1 MKVTAAF
8 ALPHDHYDWNQGLYQ
23 LAMVTRNCLVDKDH
37 ENFRKYNVMLCN
49 YAREIFKIPNLINVE
64 WKPSNDIV
72 FIVLD
77 GIMDGRCH
85 TVYDIGHPRLP
96 AEYKGEDGK
105 YSIPFINSQEDLD
118 GTLAHI
124 HSMNIL
130 HKLED
135 EK

>member
-23 LAMVTRNCLVDKDH
+23 LAMITRNRLVDNDH

-49 YAREIFKIPNLINVE
+49 YAREIFKIPNLMNAE

-77 GIMDGRCH
+77 GIADGRCH
-85 TVYDIGHPRLP
+85 TVYDIGHPHLP
-96 AEYKGEDGK
+96 EEYKGENGQ
-105 YSIPFINSQEDLD
+105 YSIPLIHSQEELD
-118 GTLAHI
+118 DTLAHI
-124 HSMNIL
+124 HNMNIL
-130 HKLED
+130 HKLEE

>member
-8 ALPHDHYDWNQGLYQ
+8 AFPHDHYDWNQGLYQ
-23 LAMVTRNCLVDKDH
+23 LAMITRNCLVDNDQ
-37 ENFRKYNVMLCN
+37 ENFSKYNVMLCN
-49 YAREIFKIPNLINVE
+49 YAREIFKIPNLMIIE
-64 WKPSNDIV
+64 WKPSNDIA

-77 GIMDGRCH
+77 GITDGRCH

-96 AEYKGEDGK
+96 AEYRGKDGK
-105 YSIPFINSQEDLD
+105 NTVPLIHSQEELD
-118 GTLAHI
+118 DTLAHI

>member
-8 ALPHDHYDWNQGLYQ
+8 SLPHDHYDWNQGLYQ
-23 LAMVTRNCLVDKDH
+23 LAMITRNCLVDNDQ
-37 ENFRKYNVMLCN
+37 ENFSKYNVMLCN
-49 YAREIFKIPNLINVE
+49 YAREIFKIPNLMIIE
-64 WKPSNDIV
+64 WKPSNDIA

-77 GIMDGRCH
+77 GTPDGRCH
-85 TVYDIGHPRLP
+85 TAYDIGYRHLP
-96 AEYKGEDGK
+96 EEYKGEDGK
-105 YSIPFINSQEDLD
+105 YSIPLIHSQEELYD
-118 GTLAHI
+118 TLARI

>member
-23 LAMVTRNCLVDKDH
+23 LAMITRNCLVDNDH
-37 ENFRKYNVMLCN
+37 ENFRKYNIMLCN
-49 YAREIFKIPNLINVE
+49 YAREILKIPNLMIVE
-64 WKPSNDIV
+64 WELSNDIAV
-72 FIVLD
+72 FVLD
-77 GIMDGRCH
+77 GVPDGRCH
-85 TVYDIGHPRLP
+85 TVYDIGHHRLP

-105 YSIPFINSQEDLD
+105 YSIPFIHSQKELD
-118 GTLAHI
+118 DKLAHI

>member
-23 LAMVTRNCLVDKDH
+23 LAMVTRNCLANNDH
-37 ENFRKYNVMLCN
+37 ENFRKYNIILCN
-49 YAREIFKIPNLINVE
+49 YAREIFKIPNLMIVE
-64 WKPSNDIV
+64 WEPSNDIAV
-72 FIVLD
+72 IVLD
-77 GIMDGRCH
+77 GTPDGRCH
-85 TVYDIGHPRLP
+85 TAYDIGHHLP
-96 AEYKGEDGK
+96 EEYKGDGAHF
-105 YSIPFINSQEDLD
+105 SIPLIHSQEDLD
-118 GTLAHI
+118 ETLAHI

>member
-8 ALPHDHYDWNQGLYQ
+8 ALPHEYYDWNQGLYQ
-23 LAMVTRNCLVDKDH
+23 LAMVTRNYSIDNDQ
-37 ENFRKYNVMLCN
+37 ENFDKYNVMLCN
-49 YAREIFKIPNLINVE
+49 YAREIFKIPNLMIIK
-64 WKPSNDIV
+64 WKPSNDIML
-72 FIVLD
+72 IVLD
-77 GIMDGRCH
+77 GNPDGHSH
-85 TVYDIGHPRLP
+85 TAYDIGYRHLP
-96 AEYKGEDGK
+96 EEYKGEDGQ

-118 GTLAHI
+118 DTLAHI